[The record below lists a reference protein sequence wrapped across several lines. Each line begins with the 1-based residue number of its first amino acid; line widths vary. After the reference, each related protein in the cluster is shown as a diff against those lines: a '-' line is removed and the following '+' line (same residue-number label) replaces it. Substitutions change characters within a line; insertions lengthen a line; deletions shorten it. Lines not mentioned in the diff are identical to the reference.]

1 MDQAIFT
8 TIDEAF
14 TSFINNLGNWIYAH
28 GLSVAL
34 IIVIAWAIKRF
45 GTQFVMQIV
54 QKTVRVDIYPTK
66 SDRTKRLRTL
76 ESLINVVLQVTVTI
90 IAGIMIL
97 SELGLNTA
105 PLLASA
111 GIIGVALG
119 FGAQSL
125 IRDLTSGIFII
136 IENQYRVGDVVEL
149 DNFVSGKVEAITIR
163 TTVIRGLGGTLYHVP
178 NGTIRYTANK
188 TTSYGGIEEDLI
200 FPSDVNIDKLTS
212 VINLTGKKLAEDP
225 LLAKR
230 VKEAPH
236 FERIVGFDPSGIKVK
251 VVGKTGSDDAWD
263 IKGAFFK
270 LLIEEL
276 RKAKIDIPTSQ
287 VIDPKP
293 PAPKPIV

>member
-1 MDQAIFT
+1 MDQVIFT
-8 TIDEAF
+8 DIENAF
-14 TSFINNLGNWIYAH
+14 NSFMDNLGNWISAH
-28 GLSVAL
+28 GLKIL
-34 IIVIAWAIKRF
+34 IIIIVAWAMKKF

-200 FPSDVNIDKLTS
+200 FSSDVDIDKLTS
-212 VINLTGKKLAEDP
+212 VINKTGVKLANDP
-225 LLAKR
+225 LYIKKI
-230 VKEAPH
+230 KEAPH

-251 VVGKTGSDDAWD
+251 IVGKTTSDDAWD
-263 IKGAFFK
+263 IKGEFYK
-270 LLIEEL
+270 LLVEDL
-276 RKAKIDIPTSQ
+276 RKAKIDIPSSQ
-287 VIDPKP
+287 VIDVKP